1 MGNIFFKTLGLLDS
15 GIPVRGSLLDS
26 LSSPLLILAI
36 SMGLAIVLGLIYF
49 IVNRE
54 GSSSSD
60 TGKTHR
66 LTKSNAIEG
75 VGGEKRSKRH
85 KRRRRDHRK
94 RNLTLSE
101 AGGLPPVSKSV
112 KTEKSTNK

>member
-1 MGNIFFKTLGLLDS
+1 MENIFFKTLGLLDS

-36 SMGLAIVLGLIYF
+36 SMGLAIFLGLIYF

-66 LTKSNAIEG
+66 LTKSNPIEG
-75 VGGEKRSKRH
+75 GAQGKMSKRH

-101 AGGLPPVSKSV
+101 AGGLPPASKTV
-112 KTEKSTNK
+112 DTEKPTNK

>member
-1 MGNIFFKTLGLLDS
+1 MENNFLKNLGLLDS
-15 GIPVRGSLLDS
+15 GIPVRGAFLDS

-36 SMGLAIVLGLIYF
+36 SLALVTVLGLIYF

-75 VGGEKRSKRH
+75 GGQGKKSKRH

-101 AGGLPPVSKSV
+101 AGGLPPVSKTV
-112 KTEKSTNK
+112 NTEKSTNK

>member
-1 MGNIFFKTLGLLDS
+1 MGNIFFKTLALLDS
-15 GIPVRGSLLDS
+15 GIPVRGALLDG

-36 SMGLAIVLGLIYF
+36 SIGLAIVVGLIYF

-54 GSSSSD
+54 GSLSSD

-66 LTKSNAIEG
+66 LTKSNATDEG
-75 VGGEKRSKRH
+75 KLAKKGKRY
-85 KRRRRDHRK
+85 KRRRKDHRK

-101 AGGLPPVSKSV
+101 AGGLPPASKTV
-112 KTEKSTNK
+112 DTEKPTNK

>member
-1 MGNIFFKTLGLLDS
+1 VKNIFFKTLGLLDS

-75 VGGEKRSKRH
+75 GGQGKKSKRH

-101 AGGLPPVSKSV
+101 AGGLPPVSKTV
-112 KTEKSTNK
+112 NTEKSTNK